1 LLPVYPKYN
10 YIYAFITASATRMPS
25 TAADIIP
32 PAYPAPSPHGYIPFI
47 LDWKVLSLL
56 ILTGDEVLLSIPES
70 SASSLEY
77 PLIFLPNSIIPSS
90 I

>member
-1 LLPVYPKYN
+1 
-10 YIYAFITASATRMPS
+10 MPS

-77 PLIFLPNSIIPSS
+77 P
-90 I
+90 